1 MELLVSD
8 TLNWAKDPEILSTIK
23 KEILYYSNKI
33 IKVNHFG
40 IGQERVLV
48 LTDDALY
55 NFQKKKLKRKIQYSD
70 IRGVTFSPLNT
81 EFIVHGNDME
91 YDFYFI
97 SPERN
102 LIIEFMSKFY
112 QESVNKPLK
121 ICKINEK
128 SIKNYVT
135 SKKEKK
141 KDGSI
146 SRMDEKFL
154 ISIDTFR
161 KEFCTIKEAR
171 RLSICN
177 IQEENIENEYPEKIT
192 SKLIFSKI
200 DSIINVSLE
209 NFETIKIIGRGLYG
223 KVYLVLFKSTKT
235 LYVMKSFKKEDL
247 TNQNDLE
254 EILYKKNILQ
264 NINNPFLIGII
275 FCFQT
280 GDRVYFISNFIQGID
295 LGSYI
300 RTNPTMNDSQIQLY
314 AAIIGIVIDYLH
326 KNGIEYIGLRTDNIL
341 IDKDGY
347 LKISDFKMS
356 NLFNL
361 KQKTIIFHESSE
373 YLAPEVIQS
382 NLLKQEADWWIYGIM
397 LYELIF
403 GITPFF
409 SDNEEKLKENIL
421 KSELKFPKK
430 ININKGAKE
439 LIKKLLVKKPNERL
453 GHNKGFEA
461 IKKESFFKDFD
472 FQGLISKKINV
483 SFKPSDDLLE
493 NKEFITDY
501 TYEDLVNC
509 KIINK

>member
-1 MELLVSD
+1 MEILVYD
-8 TLNWAKDPEILSTIK
+8 TLNWAKDPEILSSIK

-33 IKVNHFG
+33 IKINHFG
-40 IGQERVLV
+40 INQERMLV
-48 LTDDALY
+48 LTDEALY
-55 NFQKKKLKRKIQYSD
+55 NFQKKKLKRKIQYSEV
-70 IRGVTFSPLNT
+70 RGITFSTLND

-97 SPERN
+97 SN
-102 LIIEFMSKFY
+102 DKDIIIGIIAKFY
-112 QESVNKPLK
+112 QELFNKELK
-121 ICKINEK
+121 ICKVTEK
-128 SIKNYVT
+128 TLKNYVT
-135 SKKEKK
+135 GKKEKR
-141 KDGSI
+141 KDRS

-154 ISIDTFR
+154 ISIDSFYN
-161 KEFCTIKEAR
+161 EFCKQNEGR
-171 RLSICN
+171 RQSMCSFS
-177 IQEENIENEYPEKIT
+177 EENIDSENPKKII
-192 SKLIFSKI
+192 SKLVFSKVN
-200 DSIINVSLE
+200 SITNVKLDD
-209 NFETIKIIGRGLYG
+209 FDIIKIIGRGSYG
-223 KVYLVLFKSTKT
+223 KIYLVLFKEMNNY
-235 LYVMKSFKKEDL
+235 YVMKSFKKEDL

-300 RTNPTMNDSQIQLY
+300 RTNPTMNESQIQLY

-373 YLAPEVIQS
+373 YLAPEVIQT

-409 SDNEEKLKENIL
+409 NDNEEKLKENIL
-421 KSELKFPKK
+421 KCELKFPKK
-430 ININKGAKE
+430 VSISNGAKE
-439 LIKKLLVKKPNERL
+439 LITKLLVKNPNERL
-453 GHNKGFEA
+453 GHDKGFED
-461 IKKESFFKDFD
+461 IKKENFFKDFD
-472 FQGLISKKINV
+472 FQGLIDKKINV
-483 SFKPSDDLLE
+483 DFKPSDDMMGK
-493 NKEFITDY
+493 NEFNIDC
-501 TYEDLVNC
+501 TYEDLINS
-509 KIINK
+509 KIITQ